1 VNNIAL
7 DNNIGRCIMADAKY
21 KHVTDENGKDYYC
34 PTDEKPKEET
44 PEDLGECVDG
54 DATRRY
60 SGDIDVES

>member
-1 VNNIAL
+1 
-7 DNNIGRCIMADAKY
+7 MADAKY

-34 PTDEKPKEET
+34 PANEKPKEEEA
-44 PEDLGECVDG
+44 PDDLGECVDG